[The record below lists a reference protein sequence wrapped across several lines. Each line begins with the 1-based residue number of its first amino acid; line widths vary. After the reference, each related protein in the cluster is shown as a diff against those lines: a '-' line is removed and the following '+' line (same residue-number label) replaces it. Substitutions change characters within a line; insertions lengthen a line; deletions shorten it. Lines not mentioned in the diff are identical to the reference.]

1 VAEAIA
7 EHYLPRGAG
16 DALPASRV
24 GDAVALADKLD
35 LLAGIFAI
43 EQRPSG
49 TRDPFGLRR
58 AAIGALRVLLEHRLE
73 LDLPSLL
80 AQAVRAQ
87 PLANID
93 ARRDALVRELYDY
106 MMERLRAQY
115 LEQREQNGIST
126 EMFEAVLACRPGSVL
141 DIDARL
147 RALVA
152 FTARPEGASLAAA
165 NKRIANIL
173 RKSAA
178 PGAAPSAAGWLDA
191 QLLREPA
198 ERALAEALQSLT
210 DAVQS
215 ATRRRDYAGALDHLA
230 GLRPTVDA
238 FFDQVLVNDPDTA
251 LRANRLALLGA
262 LRALFSGIAD
272 FSCLPG

>member
-1 VAEAIA
+1 
-7 EHYLPRGAG
+7 
-16 DALPASRV
+16 
-24 GDAVALADKLD
+24 
-35 LLAGIFAI
+35 